1 MCFEQPHHKWLLETH
16 VASRYGAVTR
26 AEFVPWFLTTTKDTN
41 LWHKSLTGYRIS
53 DCARW
58 AGAGYGL

>member
-26 AEFVPWFLTTTKDTN
+26 AEFC
-41 LWHKSLTGYRIS
+41 H
-53 DCARW
+53 
-58 AGAGYGL
+58 GLVSSAMVFNYDQRR